1 MEIDTLYFGSKHV
14 NENEIV
20 TFENG
25 IPGFLEEKKFVL
37 LPFTDDGMYQIMQ
50 SVQTKELAFVVTNPF
65 LFFKDYEFELEDSTI
80 EQLQINDKEDIIVF
94 SILTIQDPFTET
106 TANLQA
112 PVIIN
117 RKNQKGKQVIL
128 NNVPY
133 MTKHKLFDPSLVET
147 KG

>member
-25 IPGFLEEKKFVL
+25 IPGFLVEKKFVL

-80 EQLQINDKEDIIVF
+80 EQLQINDKVDIIVF